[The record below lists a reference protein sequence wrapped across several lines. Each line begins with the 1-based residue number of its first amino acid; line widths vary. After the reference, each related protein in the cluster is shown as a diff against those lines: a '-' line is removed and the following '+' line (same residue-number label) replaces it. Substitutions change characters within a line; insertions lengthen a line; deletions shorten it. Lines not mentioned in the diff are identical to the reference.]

1 VWHGGDEVTWLALR
15 RGRGAPWI
23 FLRTR
28 SPDRCRGPRCK
39 LDSSSGVPSA
49 RSPTGLLLTRSGD
62 AAGGEQVEGPCLDLG
77 LRGAVVVGG
86 WGGMVAAERKRG
98 GAAAA

>member
-1 VWHGGDEVTWLALR
+1 MWHGGDEATSLALR

-39 LDSSSGVPSA
+39 LDPSSGVPSA
-49 RSPTGLLLTRSGD
+49 RSPAGLLLTRSGD
-62 AAGGEQVEGPCLDLG
+62 AAGGEQVEGPCLDLD
-77 LRGAVVVGG
+77 LRGAVMVGG